1 MFAATSED
9 AVPEILMAA
18 FALGLVYNVA
28 PGPVLAETVHRSVAG
43 GFRAGLAVQ
52 LGSLTGDAL
61 WAALGL
67 AGIGFLLQSEA
78 LRGPAALIGAGYL
91 MWLALDAW
99 RRAGSTRPA
108 TVSQER
114 DQGSEAL
121 RSGIILS
128 LTNPQAVAFWAAV
141 GSALGAIGAAEPTA
155 ADYGFFYAGFLLSSV
170 LWALTAA
177 ALVDRLIGW
186 LGTGWARAA
195 YRLCALAFLLLGFAS
210 LRTVLPVP

>member
-1 MFAATSED
+1 M
-9 AVPEILMAA
+9 PEILMAA
-18 FALGLVYNVA
+18 FALGLVYNAA

-52 LGSLTGDAL
+52 FGSLAGDAL

-67 AGIGFLLQSEA
+67 AGVGFLFRSEA

-91 MWLALDAW
+91 LWLALDAW
-99 RRAGSTRPA
+99 RRAGSTGPA
-108 TVSQER
+108 TVCRER
-114 DQGSEAL
+114 DDGSEAL

-141 GSALGAIGAAEPTA
+141 GSAFGAIGAAEPTA

-170 LWALTAA
+170 LWALAAA
-177 ALVDRLIGW
+177 ALVDRLLGW
-186 LGTGWARAA
+186 LGTGWARVS
-195 YRLCALAFLLLGFAS
+195 YRLCALAFLLLGLAS